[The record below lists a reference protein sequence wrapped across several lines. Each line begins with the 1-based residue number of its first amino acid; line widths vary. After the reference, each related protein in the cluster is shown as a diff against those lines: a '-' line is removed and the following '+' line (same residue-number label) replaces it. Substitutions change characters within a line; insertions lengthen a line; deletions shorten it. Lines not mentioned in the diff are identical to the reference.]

1 MTSAAVFINTIQ
13 LFAGT
18 DYRPYDLAGSGFI
31 TLTDIEGEDLP
42 LSRDV
47 FYSMDYIS
55 HGGTLLD
62 PRSRHQR
69 VMPSKSARFSPFPI
83 ACTVLDVKVKS
94 MKG

>member
-1 MTSAAVFINTIQ
+1 MEEYTASWS
-13 LFAGT
+13 FAKVHT
-18 DYRPYDLAGSGFI
+18 ELRMY
-31 TLTDIEGEDLP
+31 
-42 LSRDV
+42 
-47 FYSMDYIS
+47 
-55 HGGTLLD
+55 